1 MISALRRYAG
11 TFTGF
16 ERDARVFLVV
26 TVVYGIGLSLY
37 WVDFNLYLSSLGF
50 DRSFIG
56 LVATASSAAGLLGAL
71 PIAFVS
77 DRVGRRRV
85 LVGGAGLG
93 ALGIA
98 GLLATAEPL
107 LVILL
112 AALLGLSSQVFNVVS
127 APFLTERSRPEHRNE
142 LFSLQFAITSLTN
155 VVAALVG
162 GALASAIAVTWGFAP
177 DGPEAYRLL
186 LVAMFASAAGSAAIL
201 LLLADDR
208 PSRQRGDPAGTPGE
222 PASGGPGPADPGRIS
237 RPKPAGAVS
246 PPARLRPG
254 GPGRARVDLGL
265 FTRILLPGFLISLG
279 AGQVI
284 PFLNLFIQ
292 GKFGLDLAALN
303 AVFAI
308 TSFGTFVA
316 IMIQPALA
324 RRFGKIGSVVL
335 VQAASLPFLAIL
347 GFSPV
352 LWTVIVAMAVRNSLM
367 NAGNPIFTAFAM
379 ERVRPAE
386 RATLAA
392 AMSLVWSGGWA
403 LAGPWYSVLQR
414 SLGFEAGYAVSFVT
428 VIVLYSLGTF
438 LTWHWFGA
446 AERAAARPTGPEPA
460 VAEAREADPG
470 GAEPGAADP
479 GGQAPGSTVG

>member
-1 MISALRRYAG
+1 VIAALRRYAS

-16 ERDARVFLVV
+16 ERDARVFLAV
-26 TVVYGIGLSLY
+26 TLVYGIGLSLY
-37 WVDFNLYLSSLGF
+37 WVDFNLYLASLGF

-56 LVATASSAAGLLGAL
+56 IVATAGSAAGLLAAL
-71 PIAFVS
+71 PIAAAS
-77 DRVGRRRV
+77 DRFGRRLV
-85 LVGGAGLG
+85 LVAGTALG

-112 AALLGLSSQVFNVVS
+112 AALLGVGNQAFNVVS

-155 VVAALVG
+155 VGAALAG
-162 GALASAIAVTWGFAP
+162 GALASAIAMAWGFAP

-186 LVAMFASAAGSAAIL
+186 LVAMFASMAVSAAIL

-208 PSRQRGDPAGTPGE
+208 PARFRRDAARGGSGDERPVAKSTAGDPIAR
-222 PASGGPGPADPGRIS
+222 PAS
-237 RPKPAGAVS
+237 AGELRRRV
-246 PPARLRPG
+246 RLRPG
-254 GPGRARVDLGL
+254 RPGSVPIDTGL
-265 FTRILLPGFLISLG
+265 FARILLPGFLISLG

-284 PFLNLFIQ
+284 PFLNLFIK

-303 AVFAI
+303 AVFAV

-335 VQAASLPFLAIL
+335 VQGASLPFLVVL

-392 AMSLVWSGGWA
+392 AMSLAWSAGWM
-403 LAGPWYSVLQR
+403 LAGPWYSLLQAR
-414 SLGFEAGYAVSFVT
+414 LGFEAGYTVNFIT
-428 VIVLYSLGTF
+428 VIVLYSMGTF
-438 LTWHWFGA
+438 LTWHWFGGR
-446 AERAAARPTGPEPA
+446 ERAPVPA
-460 VAEAREADPG
+460 SP
-470 GAEPGAADP
+470 
-479 GGQAPGSTVG
+479 S